1 MKKLATTFTHH
12 GVLQVKKKCFSCF
25 DFLFKEIK
33 RFLHSVF
40 AGLKIVNVL
49 YVSLRELKNEFLFNK
64 GVWKLERAFQISWKD
79 KAEIPERV

>member
-1 MKKLATTFTHH
+1 MKKLATTFMHH

-49 YVSLRELKNEFLFNK
+49 YVSLRELKNKFLFTGNK
-64 GVWKLERAFQISWKD
+64 GVWKLERAFQISWKGQS
-79 KAEIPERV
+79 RNS